1 METLGPVAGG
11 GQALWERNEMKL
23 PPAWS
28 VCPGREKQ
36 LVLWDAEGHG
46 GRLSRPGE
54 QLELAAALWAL

>member
-28 VCPGREKQ
+28 VCPGWEKQ
-36 LVLWDAEGHG
+36 LVLLDAEGPRG
-46 GRLSRPGE
+46 QCASPGE
-54 QLELAAALWAL
+54 QG